1 MRALTPWRASSQ
13 LSGLHDEI
21 DEILDRFFGSEAGWR
36 GKGTNG
42 GMFAPALESF
52 VRDDKLVFRADLPGI
67 DPKAVDIHV
76 EGDRLTVRG
85 ERKSVEEDKNR
96 LHREVSYGRFER
108 TVQLP
113 AGIDPDTVKAAYRDG
128 VLEIA
133 MDVPKSLVAKKVNV
147 AIQ

>member
-1 MRALTPWRASSQ
+1 MRALTPWRAGSQ

-21 DEILDRFFGSEAGWR
+21 DEIFERFFGTDLGRRPR
-36 GKGTNG
+36 GANG

-52 VRDDKLVFRADLPGI
+52 VRDDKLVLRADLPGI
-67 DPKAVDIHV
+67 DPKAVDIEV

-85 ERKSVEEDKNR
+85 ERKSVEEGKDR

-113 AGIDPDTVKAAYRDG
+113 AGIDPETVRATYKDG

-133 MDVPKSLVAKKVNV
+133 MDVPKSLVTKKVDV